1 MSDGRWVVG
10 NSQDVQHIL
19 YVIQL
24 DPQTVKA
31 GVSDVEKLYR
41 ALDRY
46 SDWYSDCTRVVLNG
60 EVCGKLEM
68 GCCKLS

>member
-1 MSDGRWVVG
+1 MVG

-24 DPQTVKA
+24 DPQTVRA

-41 ALDRY
+41 ALDR
-46 SDWYSDCTRVVLNG
+46 YSDCTRVVLNG

>member
-1 MSDGRWVVG
+1 MVG

-24 DPQTVKA
+24 DPQTVRA
-31 GVSDVEKLYR
+31 GVSDVDKLYR

-46 SDWYSDCTRVVLNG
+46 SDWYSDCTCVVLNG

-68 GCCKLS
+68 GCCTLS